1 MLPLIDIFVNVI
13 RVINICSRAIN
24 FIDSQQTTA
33 QSSVRYRIYYKK
45 RVLSFADTRSVKNR
59 THFGYSSCSFA
70 LSVLVIY
77 LIPTKVPIRIN
88 TPIING
94 TTGFLTKPAMM

>member
-1 MLPLIDIFVNVI
+1 MRLCTIGV
-13 RVINICSRAIN
+13 SSHA
-24 FIDSQQTTA
+24 A

-59 THFGYSSCSFA
+59 TLFGLPLATYACSFA

-77 LIPTKVPIRIN
+77 LIPTKVPIRISA
-88 TPIING
+88 PMIKG